1 MRVFFALVVVLCAL
15 LATRDTAAQ
24 VHWDV
29 SLAAGGTKRFL
40 TDRPAGTKDSFV
52 GPSAQLAAHLALL
65 PLVHV
70 GGYLG
75 GELSPVSHAGTR
87 TLGSGG
93 LHVKGLI
100 PFFPRSMRG
109 WIYTGFG
116 YTRMSQQEN
125 PPVPGRGGGFLEV
138 PFGFGASYKL
148 RKPWSVFAELGGK
161 VGVAHS
167 GSAYARG
174 NAVDRLALGLSLGV
188 MLEL

>member
-1 MRVFFALVVVLCAL
+1 MRGFLALLVLVCTV
-15 LATRDTAAQ
+15 LATRAASAQ

-29 SLAAGGTKRFL
+29 SIEAGVTKRFL
-40 TDRPAGTKDSFV
+40 SDRPARSKDTIV

-75 GELSPVSHAGTR
+75 GDISPVASAGTR
-87 TLGSGG
+87 TFGAGG

-100 PFFPRSMRG
+100 PFVPRSVRA

-116 YTRMSQQEN
+116 YSGMYQHEDR
-125 PPVPGRGGGFLEV
+125 PVPGRGGGFLEV
-138 PFGFGASYKL
+138 PFGLGASYKL
-148 RKPWSVFAELGGK
+148 RKPWSVFAELGGRA
-161 VGVAHS
+161 GFAHS

-174 NAVDRLALGLSLGV
+174 NGVDRLALGLSLGV
-188 MLEL
+188 MLDL